1 MAASTDS
8 RQVSSER
15 RAWSS
20 DTYKLAESQLIAE
33 IGVDSVLYQAMNH
46 HASRLALMALS
57 AFVLSSLSIAR
68 ASAKSAIS
76 KNGSEVFDLIQSL
89 GGSWGL
95 NVQT

>member
-1 MAASTDS
+1 
-8 RQVSSER
+8 
-15 RAWSS
+15 
-20 DTYKLAESQLIAE
+20 
-33 IGVDSVLYQAMNH
+33 MNH
-46 HASRLALMALS
+46 HASKLALMALS
-57 AFVLSSLSIAR
+57 AFILSSLSIAR